1 MATTQTPRLTN
12 TEKAPKPFERN
23 AVMNTHPRRKRG
35 LLTGLV
41 AAAIALTMAFSATP
55 AQADGPAIDPGTS
68 GSIRI
73 HKFEQPAAVGDQGTG
88 LPNSGATAGLTPL
101 AGVVFTAQRVNSV
114 DLTTNAGWEAA
125 GNMTI
130 AEAAQNLTVPGF
142 PSTATDTEGNG
153 LINNLPIGLYYVKE
167 TTFPNNVTPTT
178 PFLVTIPMTH
188 PTELNTWL
196 YDVDVYPKNSTTDAT
211 KTLEDKTTFAIGNNI
226 EWTIL
231 GAIPKVQAID
241 RYTIVDDLDP
251 KLQFV
256 GAEVTLTGTSGVV
269 LAPADYTV
277 TPAPGDP
284 VEVVFTPAGFLKLRA
299 ASNADTNAK
308 VKVVITTKV
317 LAAGEIAN
325 AATLFPNDRSFGRTT
340 APVDTKF
347 GTIVLEKA
355 GSVDKKVLPGAQFQ
369 VFLTEEDAKAKT
381 ASAAISI
388 NGVSTFTSR
397 AEDGKVVIEG
407 LRYSGWANGGP
418 VTTAAQGYQAYWI
431 AETKAPV
438 GFELLAAPI
447 KVVVDSVSDT
457 VVTQQ
462 VLNVPKNAGFQL
474 PLTGASGASAIIM
487 IAGVLLLVVGTIA
500 VVVSRRK
507 RNQVK
512 A

>member
-1 MATTQTPRLTN
+1 
-12 TEKAPKPFERN
+12 
-23 AVMNTHPRRKRG
+23 MNTHPRRKRG

-41 AAAIALTMAFSATP
+41 AVATALTLAFSATP
-55 AQADGPAIDPGTS
+55 AQADGPAIDPTAT

-73 HKFEQPAAVGDQGTG
+73 HKFEQPAAAGAEGTG
-88 LPNSGATAGLTPL
+88 LENPDAVAGLTPL

-114 DLTTNAGWEAA
+114 DLNTNAGWQAA

-130 AEAAQNLTVPGF
+130 AQATQNLTPGGF
-142 PSTATDTEGNG
+142 PSSATDSLGNAT
-153 LINNLPIGLYYVKE
+153 IADLPVGLYYVRE
-167 TTFPNNVTPTT
+167 TTFPDNVTPTT

-196 YDVDVYPKNSTTDAT
+196 YDVHVYPKNSTTDAT
-211 KTLEDKTTFAIGNNI
+211 KTVDDAAVFTIGNNVD
-226 EWTIL
+226 WTIL

-241 RYTIVDDLDP
+241 RYTIIDDLDP

-256 GAEVTLTGTSGVV
+256 GADVSLTGNSGVV
-269 LAPADYTV
+269 LDPADYTV

-284 VEVVFTPAGFLKLRA
+284 VEVDFTPAGFLKLRA
-299 ASNADTNAK
+299 ASDADTNAQ

-325 AATLFPNDRSFGRTT
+325 TATLFPNARSFGRNT
-340 APVDTKF
+340 APVITKF

-355 GSVDKKVLPGAQFQ
+355 DSVDKKLLPGAQFQ

-381 ASAAISI
+381 ASAAIDI

-397 AEDGKVVIEG
+397 AEDGKVIIDG
-407 LRYSGWANGGP
+407 LRYSGWANGAEVAVGAP
-418 VTTAAQGYQAYWI
+418 GYQAYWI

-438 GFELLAAPI
+438 GYELLAAPI
-447 KVVVDSVSDT
+447 KVVVNSVSDT

-462 VLNVPKNAGFQL
+462 VLNVPKNAGFEL
-474 PLTGASGASAIIM
+474 PLTGASGATSIIM
-487 IAGVLLLVVGTIA
+487 LAGLLLLIVGTSA

-507 RNQVK
+507 RSQV
-512 A
+512 